1 MHWKIDTDL
10 TMVVIG
16 LGYVGLP
23 TALAFSK
30 KYKTIGVDT
39 NLARINVLKA
49 EYGTSEVSFES
60 NIPKVIGRKVFI
72 VTVPTPVNENKE
84 PDLSH
89 LIDAS
94 SSIAKVLESGD
105 VVIYESTTFPG
116 CTEEVCIPELIAG
129 SSIELNTDFGVG
141 YSPERINPGA
151 QENILEIVRITSGS
165 NEAVSAFVD
174 ALYQS
179 ILNVK
184 TYQAPSIKI
193 AEAAKLVENCQRD
206 VNISFVNE
214 LALIFD
220 KMGLSTTEVLD
231 AARTKW
237 NFLDFRPGLV
247 GGHCISVD
255 PYYMI
260 HKSKTVCYI
269 PQVIG
274 AGRRVNEDMG
284 KFVAHKCMKLMTKR
298 NIPLLGSKALIL
310 GFAYKANCSDFR
322 NTQVIDLY
330 HELVD
335 FGLEVDLVDPMVD
348 SKKVLSTYG
357 VQIKELEDPNAY
369 DLIIHAVPHN
379 SFKNLY
385 KSIKQKVIFDVSG
398 TWPMA
403 YIDGTL

>member
-1 MHWKIDTDL
+1 M
-10 TMVVIG
+10 VIG

-30 KYKTIGVDT
+30 KYNTMGVDT

-60 NIPKVIGRKVFI
+60 NIPKVAGRKVFI
-72 VTVPTPVNENKE
+72 VTVPTPVKENKE

-94 SSIAKVLESGD
+94 RTIAKVLESGD

-116 CTEEVCIPELIAG
+116 CTEEICVPELIAG
-129 SSIELNTDFGVG
+129 SRLELNTDFGLG

-179 ILNVK
+179 ILRVK

-220 KMGLSTTEVLD
+220 KMGLSTADVLD

-260 HKSKTVCYI
+260 HKSKTIGYV
-269 PQVIG
+269 PEVIG

-284 KFVAHKCMKLMTKR
+284 KFVAHKCMKLMAKR
-298 NIPLLGSKALIL
+298 NISLFGSKALIL
-310 GFAYKANCSDFR
+310 GFAYKENSADFR
-322 NTQVIDLY
+322 NTKVADIY
-330 HELVD
+330 RELSD
-335 FGLEVDLVDPMVD
+335 FGLQVQVYDPVVNKNEVYE
-348 SKKVLSTYG
+348 KYG
-357 VQIKELEDPNAY
+357 IKLCENLPNKNFQ
-369 DLIIHAVPHN
+369 LIIKAVSHKIFQHN
-379 SFKNLY
+379 DSLY
-385 KSIKQKVIFDVSG
+385 NKSEAVFFDVKS
-398 TWPMA
+398 M
-403 YIDGTL
+403 L